1 LGTGRYERRMSS
13 ISNYWIIFLLTSH
26 FISYM
31 NSRSAPDI
39 ETQRYKEKCE
49 MLLKLS
55 PKIRFV
61 SIINEFGRTLAGQLR
76 KGTIPLFNVEEAR
89 NEFFIEA
96 TTTRLRRN
104 FESSIGK
111 MEFTLTVNEKVII
124 LIIPTASA
132 NRMYYITLDKR
143 SSLQEISDIK
153 ETAKKLTA
161 P

>member
-1 LGTGRYERRMSS
+1 MT
-13 ISNYWIIFLLTSH
+13 NH
-26 FISYM
+26 
-31 NSRSAPDI
+31 RSPDI
-39 ETQRYKEKCE
+39 ETQRNKEKCQ

-76 KGTIPLFNVEEAR
+76 KGTVPLFNVEEAR

-124 LIIPTASA
+124 LIIPSASA
-132 NRMYYITLDKR
+132 NRMYYLTLDKR
-143 SSLQEISDIK
+143 SSLQEIFDIK
-153 ETAKKLTA
+153 EAAQKLTA
-161 P
+161 S

>member
-1 LGTGRYERRMSS
+1 MNKHSS
-13 ISNYWIIFLLTSH
+13 
-26 FISYM
+26 
-31 NSRSAPDI
+31 PDI
-39 ETQRYKEKCE
+39 ETQRNKEKCE

-76 KGTIPLFNVEEAR
+76 KGTVPLFNVEEAR

-132 NRMYYITLDKR
+132 NRMYYLTLDKR
-143 SSLQEISDIK
+143 SSLQEIFDIK
-153 ETAKKLTA
+153 EAAQKLTA
-161 P
+161 S

>member
-1 LGTGRYERRMSS
+1 LGTGRYERRTSS
-13 ISNYWIIFLLTSH
+13 ISNYWIIFLLTLH

-39 ETQRYKEKCE
+39 ETQRYKEKCK

-132 NRMYYITLDKR
+132 NRMYYFTLDKR

>member
-1 LGTGRYERRMSS
+1 M
-13 ISNYWIIFLLTSH
+13 TSH
-26 FISYM
+26 S
-31 NSRSAPDI
+31 SPDI
-39 ETQRYKEKCE
+39 ETQRNKKKCQ

-76 KGTIPLFNVEEAR
+76 KGTVPLFNVEEAR

-124 LIIPTASA
+124 LIVPTASIG
-132 NRMYYITLDKR
+132 RLYYFTLDKR
-143 SSLQEISDIK
+143 SSLQEISEIK
-153 ETAKKLTA
+153 DTAKKLK
-161 P
+161 PS

>member
-1 LGTGRYERRMSS
+1 
-13 ISNYWIIFLLTSH
+13 
-26 FISYM
+26 M
-31 NSRSAPDI
+31 NNRSAPDI

-61 SIINEFGRTLAGQLR
+61 SIINEFGRTLAGKLR
-76 KGTIPLFNVEEAR
+76 KGTVPLFNVEEAR

-111 MEFTLTVNEKVII
+111 MEFTLTVNEKVMI
-124 LIIPTASA
+124 LIMPTTSA
-132 NRMYYITLDKR
+132 NRVYYFTLDR
-143 SSLQEISDIK
+143 RTTLPEISEIK
-153 ETAKKLTA
+153 ESATKVTA
-161 P
+161 

>member
-1 LGTGRYERRMSS
+1 MNRHSS
-13 ISNYWIIFLLTSH
+13 
-26 FISYM
+26 
-31 NSRSAPDI
+31 PDI
-39 ETQRYKEKCE
+39 ETQRNKEKCE

-76 KGTIPLFNVEEAR
+76 KGTVPLFNVEEAR

-124 LIIPTASA
+124 LIMPTASA
-132 NRMYYITLDKR
+132 NRMYYLTLDKR
-143 SSLQEISDIK
+143 SSLQEIFDIK
-153 ETAKKLTA
+153 EAAQKLTA
-161 P
+161 S

>member
-1 LGTGRYERRMSS
+1 
-13 ISNYWIIFLLTSH
+13 
-26 FISYM
+26 
-31 NSRSAPDI
+31 
-39 ETQRYKEKCE
+39 

-55 PKIRFV
+55 SKIRFV

-76 KGTIPLFNVEEAR
+76 KGTVPLFNVEEAR

-132 NRMYYITLDKR
+132 NRMYYLTLDKR
-143 SSLQEISDIK
+143 SSLQEIFDIK
-153 ETAKKLTA
+153 EAAQKLTA
-161 P
+161 S

>member
-1 LGTGRYERRMSS
+1 
-13 ISNYWIIFLLTSH
+13 
-26 FISYM
+26 M
-31 NSRSAPDI
+31 NRRSAPEI
-39 ETQRYKEKCE
+39 ETQRYKEKCK

-96 TTTRLRRN
+96 TMTRLRRN
-104 FESSIGK
+104 FESAIGK

-124 LIIPTASA
+124 LIIPAASA
-132 NRMYYITLDKR
+132 NRMYYFTLDKR
-143 SSLQEISDIK
+143 SSLQEISDIR

>member
-1 LGTGRYERRMSS
+1 
-13 ISNYWIIFLLTSH
+13 
-26 FISYM
+26 M
-31 NSRSAPDI
+31 NSQSAPDI

-49 MLLKLS
+49 MLLMLS

-76 KGTIPLFNVEEAR
+76 KGTVPLFNVEEAR

-124 LIIPTASA
+124 LIIPTTSA
-132 NRMYYITLDKR
+132 NRMYYFTLDKR

>member
-1 LGTGRYERRMSS
+1 MA
-13 ISNYWIIFLLTSH
+13 NH
-26 FISYM
+26 
-31 NSRSAPDI
+31 NSPDI
-39 ETQRYKEKCE
+39 ETQRNKEKCQ

-61 SIINEFGRTLAGQLR
+61 SIVNEFGRTLAGQLR
-76 KGTIPLFNVEEAR
+76 KGTVPLFNVEEAR

-96 TTTRLRRN
+96 TTARLRRN

-124 LIIPTASA
+124 LIVPIAPIG
-132 NRMYYITLDKR
+132 RLYYFTLDKL

-153 ETAKKLTA
+153 DTAKKLITS
-161 P
+161 

>member
-1 LGTGRYERRMSS
+1 
-13 ISNYWIIFLLTSH
+13 
-26 FISYM
+26 M
-31 NSRSAPDI
+31 NRRSAPEI
-39 ETQRYKEKCE
+39 ETQRYKEKCK

-124 LIIPTASA
+124 LIIPAASA
-132 NRMYYITLDKR
+132 NRMYYFTLDKR
-143 SSLQEISDIK
+143 SSLQEISDIR

>member
-1 LGTGRYERRMSS
+1 MNRRSS
-13 ISNYWIIFLLTSH
+13 
-26 FISYM
+26 
-31 NSRSAPDI
+31 PDI
-39 ETQRYKEKCE
+39 ETQRNKEKCE

-76 KGTIPLFNVEEAR
+76 KGTVPLFNVEEAR

-111 MEFTLTVNEKVII
+111 MEFTLTVNEKVTI

-132 NRMYYITLDKR
+132 NRMYYLTLDKR
-143 SSLQEISDIK
+143 SSLQEIFDIK
-153 ETAKKLTA
+153 ESAQKLTA
-161 P
+161 S

>member
-1 LGTGRYERRMSS
+1 
-13 ISNYWIIFLLTSH
+13 
-26 FISYM
+26 M
-31 NSRSAPDI
+31 NNRSAPDI

-61 SIINEFGRTLAGQLR
+61 SIINEFGRTLAGKLR
-76 KGTIPLFNVEEAR
+76 KGTVPLFNVEEAR

-111 MEFTLTVNEKVII
+111 MEFTLTVNEKVMI
-124 LIIPTASA
+124 LIMPTTSA
-132 NRMYYITLDKR
+132 NRVYYFTLDR
-143 SSLQEISDIK
+143 RTSLPEISEIK
-153 ETAKKLTA
+153 ESATKVTA
-161 P
+161 

>member
-1 LGTGRYERRMSS
+1 
-13 ISNYWIIFLLTSH
+13 
-26 FISYM
+26 M

-39 ETQRYKEKCE
+39 ETHRYKEKCK

-132 NRMYYITLDKR
+132 NRMYYFTLDKR

>member
-1 LGTGRYERRMSS
+1 
-13 ISNYWIIFLLTSH
+13 
-26 FISYM
+26 M
-31 NSRSAPDI
+31 NRRSAPEI
-39 ETQRYKEKCE
+39 ETQRYKEKCK

-124 LIIPTASA
+124 LIIPAASA
-132 NRMYYITLDKR
+132 NRMYYFTLDKR

>member
-1 LGTGRYERRMSS
+1 
-13 ISNYWIIFLLTSH
+13 
-26 FISYM
+26 
-31 NSRSAPDI
+31 
-39 ETQRYKEKCE
+39 

-76 KGTIPLFNVEEAR
+76 KGTVPLFNVEEAR

-124 LIIPTASA
+124 LIIPSASA
-132 NRMYYITLDKR
+132 NRMYYLTLDKR
-143 SSLQEISDIK
+143 SSLQEIFDIK
-153 ETAKKLTA
+153 EAAQKLTA
-161 P
+161 S

>member
-1 LGTGRYERRMSS
+1 
-13 ISNYWIIFLLTSH
+13 
-26 FISYM
+26 M

-61 SIINEFGRTLAGQLR
+61 SIINEFGRTLAGRLR
-76 KGTIPLFNVEEAR
+76 KGTVPLFNVEEAR

-96 TTTRLRRN
+96 ATTRLRRN
-104 FESSIGK
+104 FESSIGE

-124 LIIPTASA
+124 LILPAAST
-132 NRMYYITLDKR
+132 NRMYYFTLDKH

-153 ETAKKLTA
+153 ETAKKITA
-161 P
+161 S

>member
-1 LGTGRYERRMSS
+1 M
-13 ISNYWIIFLLTSH
+13 TSH
-26 FISYM
+26 S
-31 NSRSAPDI
+31 SHDI
-39 ETQRYKEKCE
+39 ETQRNKEKCQ
-49 MLLKLS
+49 MLLKIS

-76 KGTIPLFNVEEAR
+76 KGTVPLFNVEEAR

-124 LIIPTASA
+124 LIVLLTASIG
-132 NRMYYITLDKR
+132 RLYYFTLDKR
-143 SSLQEISDIK
+143 SSLQEISEIK
-153 ETAKKLTA
+153 DTAKKLI
-161 P
+161 PS